1 MIKPVYFGKND
12 KRLFDYVNEI
22 DDFNFSDWVKEK
34 IKERMGIVES
44 KNTKDVEILIR
55 MILKENGII
64 KSKEGEEGE
73 AETIA
78 KVKMAEIKEDDVF
91 LDGWIL

>member
-64 KSKEGEEGE
+64 KSK
-73 AETIA
+73 
-78 KVKMAEIKEDDVF
+78 
-91 LDGWIL
+91 